1 MEIGNKIKK
10 VRELKNYTQ
19 EYMAERLGITQSGY
33 SRYEKEDGDL
43 TISQLDKI
51 SEIFN
56 MKVEDLINFDEK
68 NIFNNYGP
76 NSNYANANEIVT
88 INNGICDKERELYDK
103 TIKLLEEQILIL
115 QERINELK
123 SKIS

>member
-51 SEIFN
+51 SEIFQ
-56 MKVEDLINFDEK
+56 MKLEDLISFDEK
-68 NIFNNYGP
+68 FIFNNYGTSHDKSFSV
-76 NSNYANANEIVT
+76 NYSN
-88 INNGICDKERELYDK
+88 INDKERELYDK
-103 TIKLLEEQILIL
+103 TIKLLEDQIVIL
-115 QERINELK
+115 QERIYELK
-123 SKIS
+123 SKN